1 MPDSKLARGAQW
13 QTEALGGPGPEP
25 LALPRQRR
33 LGERPRPPRPAPE
46 TGGAEAAPSAGQAP
60 DQLLER
66 LPAPLAWG
74 QRQRR
79 LRWVCGGAAVARAPL
94 RRGAREGRRPRRRYA
109 GSRRRLPLF
118 GSPIL
123 ERPLRAPRAVDLLR
137 LARLPPHAP
146 RHAPRLG
153 APRRALRAVG
163 LAPLEQVHGSD
174 MSPATSPSSC
184 FAARRKDG
192 FLESSNHSRLS
203 CARLAPRRHAAG
215 GPAATDAPAA
225 SRPASSKATKAASG
239 GHRLG
244 GRAAGL
250 PPWEGGGDH
259 GQNSEQGIDG
269 STEQPPSLLFCVGST
284 SSMESELVFVGL
296 RTLYSISKPKTP

>member
-1 MPDSKLARGAQW
+1 MRPTTATAGERGPVADGSPRRARARAAGPAAAAKAGG
-13 QTEALGGPGPEP
+13 EAPTASASAGDRRRRGSAVSWAGPGP
-25 LALPRQRR
+25 
-33 LGERPRPPRPAPE
+33 AP
-46 TGGAEAAPSAGQAP
+46 
-60 DQLLER
+60 
-66 LPAPLAWG
+66 
-74 QRQRR
+74 
-79 LRWVCGGAAVARAPL
+79 RAPA
-94 RRGAREGRRPRRRYA
+94 GPAR
-109 GSRRRLPLF
+109 L